1 MTVAESNQQYTLKD
15 YKSATKPSWCPGC
28 GNFAVFSAL
37 LSTMTDLQLV
47 PEDTAIVSGIGCSS
61 RFPFFT
67 GTYGFHSI
75 HGRALPVAIGL
86 SASRPDINVITLG
99 GDGDGFSIGG
109 NHFVHASRKNPDITY
124 IVMDNEIYAL
134 TKGQNSP
141 TSHDN
146 VITKVNPYQ
155 AVEERVNPIMMALSF
170 ETSFI
175 ARGFSGDLPQLK
187 DIIRQAMDHKGFS
200 FVHVLSPCVQYNDK
214 ITFDSIKER
223 IASVPEDHDV
233 TDRLACMKLAFEPD
247 HYYTGVIYKKERP
260 TLQEKLQEVQGKALT
275 SASEEEQVAKLVAQ
289 FK

>member
-1 MTVAESNQQYTLKD
+1 MTYTLKD
-15 YKSATKPSWCPGC
+15 YKSSTKPSWCPGC
-28 GNFAVFSAL
+28 GDYAVFTAL
-37 LSTMTDLQLV
+37 LNTLTDLQLE
-47 PEDTAIVSGIGCSS
+47 PDDTTIVSGIGCSS

-67 GTYGFHSI
+67 STYGFHSI

-86 SASRPDINVITLG
+86 SAARPDINVITLG

-175 ARGFSGDLPQLK
+175 ARGFAGDLPQLK
-187 DIIRQAMDHKGFS
+187 DIIKQAMEHKGFS
-200 FVHVLSPCVQYNDK
+200 FVHVLSPCIQYNDK
-214 ITFDSIKER
+214 ITFDSIKEHL
-223 IASVPEDHDV
+223 APVPEDHDV
-233 TDRLACMKLAFEPD
+233 TDRLAGMKLALEPGN
-247 HYYTGVIYKKERP
+247 YYTGVIYKQERP
-260 TLQEKLQEVQGKALT
+260 SLQEKLKEVQDKANTNL
-275 SASEEEQVAKLVAQ
+275 EEDEQIKDFINQ
-289 FK
+289 FM

>member
-1 MTVAESNQQYTLKD
+1 MTYTMKD
-15 YKSATKPSWCPGC
+15 YKSSTKPSWCPGC
-28 GNFAVFSAL
+28 GNFAVLAAL
-37 LSTMTDLQLV
+37 TSTMADLQLE
-47 PEDTAIVSGIGCSS
+47 PDDTAIVSGIGCSS

-67 GTYGFHSI
+67 SPYGFHSI

-109 NHFVHASRKNPDITY
+109 NHFIHASRKNPDITY

-170 ETSFI
+170 ETSFV
-175 ARGFSGDLPQLK
+175 ARGFSGDIAQLK

-200 FVHVLSPCVQYNDK
+200 FVHVLSPCIQYNDK
-214 ITFDSIKER
+214 ITFESIKEH
-223 IASVPEDHDV
+223 IKPVPEDHDV
-233 TDRLACMKLAFEPD
+233 TDRISGMKLVFEQGP
-247 HYYTGVIYKKERP
+247 YYTGVIYKHERP
-260 TLQEKLQEVQGKALT
+260 TLQEKLDEVKQKART
-275 SASEEEQVAKLVAQ
+275 KNTEEEQIEELIKQ
-289 FK
+289 FM

>member
-1 MTVAESNQQYTLKD
+1 MEYTLKD
-15 YKSATKPSWCPGC
+15 YKSSTKPSWCPGC
-28 GNFAVFSAL
+28 GDFAVLAAL
-37 LSTMTDLQLV
+37 LTTMTDLQLD
-47 PEDTAIVSGIGCSS
+47 PDDTAIVSGIGCSS

-67 GTYGFHSI
+67 STYGFHSI

-86 SASRPDINVITLG
+86 SAARPDINVITLG

-109 NHFVHASRKNPDITY
+109 NHFIHASRKNPDITY

-170 ETSFI
+170 ETSFV
-175 ARGFSGDLPQLK
+175 ARGFSGDIAQLK
-187 DIIRQAMDHKGFS
+187 SIIRQAMDHKGFS

-214 ITFDSIKER
+214 ITFDSIKEHIKP
-223 IASVPEDHDV
+223 IADDHDV
-233 TDRLACMKLAFEPD
+233 TDRMAGMKLVFEPGY
-247 HYYTGVIYKKERP
+247 YYTGVIYKQERP
-260 TLQEKLQEVQGKALT
+260 TLQEKLDEVQSKAHPGHPEGQQV
-275 SASEEEQVAKLVAQ
+275 EELIQQ
-289 FK
+289 FM

>member
-1 MTVAESNQQYTLKD
+1 MSTTEQYTLKN

-28 GNFAVFSAL
+28 GNFAVLTAL
-37 LSTMTDLQLV
+37 LTTMTDLQLE
-47 PEDTAIVSGIGCSS
+47 PDNTAIVSGIGCSS

-67 GTYGFHSI
+67 STYGFHSI

-175 ARGFSGDLPQLK
+175 ARGFAGDLPQLK
-187 DIIRQAMDHKGFS
+187 DIINQAMNHKGFA

-214 ITFDSIKER
+214 ITFESIKER
-223 IASVPEDHDV
+223 LAYVPEDHDV
-233 TDRLACMKLAFEPD
+233 TDRLAGMKLAMESG
-247 HYYTGVIYKKERP
+247 HYYTGVIYKQERP
-260 TLQEKLQEVQGKALT
+260 TLQEKLQEVQDKAT
-275 SASEEEQVAKLVAQ
+275 VEHSETEQIKKLIKQ
-289 FK
+289 FM

>member
-1 MTVAESNQQYTLKD
+1 MSTAETYTLKN

-28 GNFAVFSAL
+28 GNFAVLTAL
-37 LSTMTDLQLV
+37 LTTMTDLQLE
-47 PEDTAIVSGIGCSS
+47 PDNTALVSGIGCSS

-67 GTYGFHSI
+67 STYGFHSI

-109 NHFVHASRKNPDITY
+109 NHFIHASRKNPDITY

-141 TSHDN
+141 TSHDDL
-146 VITKVNPYQ
+146 VTKVNPYQ

-175 ARGFSGDLPQLK
+175 ARGFAGDLPQLK
-187 DIIRQAMDHKGFS
+187 SIINQAMNHKGFA
-200 FVHVLSPCVQYNDK
+200 FVHVLSPCVQYNDR

-223 IASVPEDHDV
+223 IAYVPDDHDV
-233 TDRLACMKLAFEPD
+233 TDRLSGIKLALETG
-247 HYYTGVIYKKERP
+247 HYYTGVIYKQERP
-260 TLQEKLQEVQGKALT
+260 TLHEKLQEVQDKAKT
-275 SASEEEQVAKLVAQ
+275 DYTEDEQVQQLIKQ
-289 FK
+289 FM

>member
-1 MTVAESNQQYTLKD
+1 MSEYKSND

-28 GNFAVFSAL
+28 GDYSVLNAL
-37 LSTMTDLQLV
+37 TAAMAEVGLKPD
-47 PEDTAIVSGIGCSS
+47 DTTVVSGIGCSS

-67 GTYGFHSI
+67 STYGFHSI

-86 SASRPDINVITLG
+86 KTANPSTNVITVG

-141 TSHDN
+141 TSHEN
-146 VITKVNPYQ
+146 LLTKVNPYL

-170 ETSFI
+170 ETSFV
-175 ARGFSGDLPQLK
+175 ARGFAGDLPQLK
-187 DIIRQAMDHKGFS
+187 SLITQAIQHRGFS

-214 ITFDSIKER
+214 ITYESLKER
-223 IASVPEDHDV
+223 IAPVPEDHDV
-233 TDRLACMKLAFEPD
+233 TDRIAGMRLVFQLGT
-247 HYYTGVIYKKERP
+247 YYTGVIYKMERP
-260 TLQEKLQEVQGKALT
+260 TLADKLNEVRTKAVEKLPADFGVKD
-275 SASEEEQVAKLVAQ
+275 LVKQ
-289 FK
+289 FS